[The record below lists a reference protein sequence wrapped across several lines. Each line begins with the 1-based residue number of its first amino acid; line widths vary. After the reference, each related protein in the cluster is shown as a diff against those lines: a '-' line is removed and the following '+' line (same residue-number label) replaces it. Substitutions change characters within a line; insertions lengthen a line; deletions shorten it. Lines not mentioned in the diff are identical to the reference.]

1 MAIYKIPT
9 GLVPEAPNAVNYVA
23 NKGVVFFDSTG
34 VLRLGDGRTP
44 GGAILTGGSSGTGAI
59 SVKSKSA
66 SSGIISNTVTN
77 VTSLNFDTDSGF
89 AVTDL
94 GNGAVLVAMNSTFKY
109 WQVDGQPGLTAEG
122 LDTVNFI
129 PGPGISIVATTSG
142 TNKSIKFISSSTTIA
157 TKNSLGGIIIG
168 DNLTITTS
176 GVLSAVIGNIDG
188 GVPNSV
194 YGGLTAID
202 GGGI

>member
-1 MAIYKIPT
+1 MSIYKIPT
-9 GLVPEAPNAVNYVA
+9 GLVPGASSATTYLA
-23 NKGVVFFDSTG
+23 GDGVVFFGSNG

-44 GGAILTGGSSGTGAI
+44 GGRIISGGSGNAAI
-59 SVKSKSA
+59 SVKTRSA
-66 SSGIISNTVTN
+66 SSGVISSTVTN
-77 VTSLNFDTDSGF
+77 VTGLNFDTDSGF

-94 GNGAVLVAMNSTFKY
+94 GNGDVLVAMNSTFKY

-129 PGPGISIVATTSG
+129 PGSGISIAAVTSG
-142 TNKSIKFISSSTTIA
+142 TDKSIRFGLVPATT
-157 TKNSLGGIIIG
+157 TTLGGIIVG
-168 DNLTITTS
+168 NNLTITTS
-176 GVLSAVIGNIDG
+176 GLLSAVIGNIDG

>member
-1 MAIYKIPT
+1 MSIYKIPT
-9 GLVPEAPNAVNYVA
+9 GLVPGASSATTYLA
-23 NKGVVFFDSTG
+23 GDGVVFFGSNG

-44 GGAILTGGSSGTGAI
+44 GGRIISGGSGNAAI
-59 SVKSKSA
+59 SVKTRSA
-66 SSGIISNTVTN
+66 SSGVISSTVTN
-77 VTSLNFDTDSGF
+77 VTGLNFDTDSGF

-94 GNGAVLVAMNSTFKY
+94 GNGDVLVAMNSTFKY

-129 PGPGISIVATTSG
+129 PGSGISIAAVTSG
-142 TNKSIKFISSSTTIA
+142 TNKSIRFGLVPATT
-157 TKNSLGGIIIG
+157 TTLGGIIVG

-176 GVLSAVIGNIDG
+176 GLLSAVIGNIDG

>member
-1 MAIYKIPT
+1 MSIYKIPT
-9 GLVPEAPNAVNYVA
+9 GLVPGASSATTYLA
-23 NKGVVFFDSTG
+23 GDGVVFFGSNG

-44 GGAILTGGSSGTGAI
+44 GGRIISGGSGNAAI
-59 SVKSKSA
+59 SVKTRSA
-66 SSGIISNTVTN
+66 SSGVISSTVTN
-77 VTSLNFDTDSGF
+77 VTGLNFDTDSGF

-94 GNGAVLVAMNSTFKY
+94 GNGDVLVAMNSTFKY

-129 PGPGISIVATTSG
+129 PGSGISIAAVTSG
-142 TNKSIKFISSSTTIA
+142 TNKSIRFGLVPATT
-157 TKNSLGGIIIG
+157 TTLGGIIVG
-168 DNLTITTS
+168 NNLTITTS
-176 GVLSAVIGNIDG
+176 GLLSAVIGNIDG

>member
-1 MAIYKIPT
+1 MSIYKIPT
-9 GLVPEAPNAVNYVA
+9 GLVPGASSATTYLA
-23 NKGVVFFDSTG
+23 GDGVVFFGSNG
-34 VLRLGDGRTP
+34 VLRLGDGKTP
-44 GGAILTGGSSGTGAI
+44 GGRIISGGSGNAAI
-59 SVKSKSA
+59 SVKTRSA
-66 SSGIISNTVTN
+66 SSGTIFSTVTN
-77 VTSLNFDTDSGF
+77 VTGLNFDTDSGF

-94 GNGAVLVAMNSTFKY
+94 GNGDVLVAMNSTFKY

-129 PGPGISIVATTSG
+129 PRSGISIAAVTSG
-142 TNKSIKFISSSTTIA
+142 TNKSIRFGLVPATT
-157 TKNSLGGIIIG
+157 TTLGGIIVG
-168 DNLTITTS
+168 NNLTITTS
-176 GVLSAVIGNIDG
+176 GLLSAVIGNIDG

>member
-1 MAIYKIPT
+1 MSIYKIPT
-9 GLVPEAPNAVNYVA
+9 GLVPGASSATTYLA
-23 NKGVVFFDSTG
+23 GDGVVFFGSNG

-44 GGAILTGGSSGTGAI
+44 GGRIISGGSGNAAI
-59 SVKSKSA
+59 SVKTRSA
-66 SSGIISNTVTN
+66 SSGTIFSTVTN
-77 VTSLNFDTDSGF
+77 VTGLNFDTDSGF

-94 GNGAVLVAMNSTFKY
+94 GNGDVLVAMNSTFKY

-129 PGPGISIVATTSG
+129 PRSGISIAAVTSG
-142 TNKSIKFISSSTTIA
+142 TNKSIRFGLVPATT
-157 TKNSLGGIIIG
+157 TTLGGIIVG
-168 DNLTITTS
+168 NNLTITTS
-176 GVLSAVIGNIDG
+176 GLLSAVIGNIDG

>member
-1 MAIYKIPT
+1 MSIYKIPT
-9 GLVPEAPNAVNYVA
+9 GLVPGASSATTYLA
-23 NKGVVFFDSTG
+23 GDGVVFFGSNG

-44 GGAILTGGSSGTGAI
+44 GGRIISGGSGNAAI
-59 SVKSKSA
+59 SVKTRSA
-66 SSGIISNTVTN
+66 SSGTIFSTVTN
-77 VTSLNFDTDSGF
+77 VTGLNFDTDSGF

-94 GNGAVLVAMNSTFKY
+94 GNGDVLVAMNSTFKN

-129 PGPGISIVATTSG
+129 PGSGISIVATTSG

-157 TKNSLGGIIIG
+157 TKNSLGGIIVG

>member
-1 MAIYKIPT
+1 MSIYKIPT
-9 GLVPEAPNAVNYVA
+9 GLVPGASSATTYLA
-23 NKGVVFFDSTG
+23 GDGVVFFGSNG

-44 GGAILTGGSSGTGAI
+44 GGRIISGGSGNAAI
-59 SVKSKSA
+59 SVKTRSA
-66 SSGIISNTVTN
+66 SSGTIFSTVTN
-77 VTSLNFDTDSGF
+77 VTGLNFDTDSGF

-94 GNGAVLVAMNSTFKY
+94 GNGDVLVAMNSTFKY

-129 PGPGISIVATTSG
+129 PRSGISIAAVTSG
-142 TNKSIKFISSSTTIA
+142 TNKSIRFGLVPATT
-157 TKNSLGGIIIG
+157 TTLGGIIVG

-176 GVLSAVIGNIDG
+176 GLLSAVIGNIDG

>member
-9 GLVPEAPNAVNYVA
+9 GLVPEAPSAINYVA
-23 NKGVVFFDSTG
+23 GKGVVFFDSTG
-34 VLRLGDGRTP
+34 ILRLGDGRTP
-44 GGAILTGGSSGTGAI
+44 GGRLISGGSGSAGSI
-59 SVKSKSA
+59 SVKTRSA
-66 SSGIISNTVTN
+66 SSGTVASTVTN
-77 VTSLNFDTDSGF
+77 VTGLNFDTDSGF

-94 GNGAVLVAMNSTFKY
+94 GNGDVLVAMNSTFKY
-109 WQVDGQPGLTAEG
+109 WKIDGQPGLTAEG

-129 PGPGISIVATTSG
+129 PGSGISIVATTSG
-142 TNKSIKFISSSTTIA
+142 TSKSIKFISS
-157 TKNSLGGIIIG
+157 GM
-168 DNLTITTS
+168 
-176 GVLSAVIGNIDG
+176 GNVDG